1 MSFKLFSLST
11 MYTGSLDHFYRNRSG
26 LESLSFN
33 EHLELLLSE
42 STEFA
47 GSYNKN
53 FRLKG
58 VDAGCIIANDKILQK
73 KWCIENGIKNRSD
86 AEILLEQVKYFKPEV
101 LWIENLSLVNG
112 SWLSDA
118 RTRAKSIR
126 LVIGYHC
133 SPVNSAISDSVAGMD
148 LIITCTPG
156 LKSLFESSGK
166 DVFLVYHGFDT
177 GIIAS
182 LKPADIKDKADLVFS
197 GSLTTGDNFHQDRIR
212 LIEGILKSGIDLK
225 LYANLESRSRIW
237 AKQSLY
243 LANTFLNRIG
253 FSGSADKIRILEHG
267 RTKIENY
274 SGRLLSKTLPPLFG
288 MDMYKLFQNSKIVL
302 NYHIG
307 IAGNYAG
314 NMRMFEVT
322 GMGSCLLTDN
332 KRNINDL
339 FSPGNEVVVYDNYED
354 CITKIKWLLEHE
366 VERQK
371 IARAGQEK
379 TLKYHT
385 VENRCDSIIEIIQ
398 SKLNK
403 I

>member
-1 MSFKLFSLST
+1 MSFKLLSLST

-26 LESLSFN
+26 MESLTFN
-33 EHLELLLSE
+33 EHLALLLSE

-47 GSYNKN
+47 GTYNKN

-58 VDAGCIIANDKILQK
+58 LDAGCIIANDKILQT

-86 AEILLEQVKYFKPEV
+86 AEILLEQVRYYKPEV

-118 RTRAKSIR
+118 RAQVKSIR

-133 SPVNSAISDSVAGMD
+133 SPINSVIRDSLAGMD

-166 DVFLVYHGFDT
+166 TAFLVYHGYDP
-177 GIIAS
+177 GISAS
-182 LKPADIKDKADLVFS
+182 LEPINSGDQTDIVFS

-212 LIEGILKSGIDLK
+212 LIEEILKSGIDLK
-225 LYANLESRSRIW
+225 LFVNLEARSRIR

-243 LANTFLNRIG
+243 LANTLLNRIG
-253 FSGSADKIRILEHG
+253 LSRLTDMMRILEHG
-267 RTKIENY
+267 RTKIDNY
-274 SGRLLSKTLPPLFG
+274 SDTLLNKALPPLFG
-288 MDMYKLFQNSKIVL
+288 IDMYRLFQKSKIVL

-307 IAGNYAG
+307 VAENYAG

-332 KRNINDL
+332 KKNINDL

-354 CITKIKWLLEHE
+354 CISKINWLLDHE
-366 VERQK
+366 TERQK
-371 IARAGQEK
+371 IARAGQVK

-385 VENRCDSIIEIIQ
+385 VENRCGSIIEIIQ
-398 SKLNK
+398 NHLYKV
-403 I
+403 

>member
-1 MSFKLFSLST
+1 MSFKLLSLST
-11 MYTGSLDHFYRNRSG
+11 MYAGSLDHFYQNRSK

-58 VDAGCIIANDKILQK
+58 VDSSCIIANDKILQT
-73 KWCIENGIKNRSD
+73 KWCIENGIKTRID
-86 AEILLEQVKYFKPEV
+86 AETLLEQVRYYKPEV
-101 LWIENLSLVNG
+101 LWIDNLSLVSG
-112 SWLSDA
+112 SWLSDV
-118 RTRAKSIR
+118 RAQVKCIR

-133 SPVNSAISDSVAGMD
+133 SPINSAISDSVAGLD

-166 DVFLVYHGFDT
+166 NAFLVYHGFDT
-177 GIIAS
+177 GISDS
-182 LKPADIKDKADLVFS
+182 LETTHSGDQTDIVFS
-197 GSLTTGDNFHQDRIR
+197 GSLTTGNNFHQDRIR
-212 LIEGILKSGIDLK
+212 LIEEILKSGIDLK
-225 LYANLESRSRIW
+225 LYANLESRSRIR

-243 LANTFLNRIG
+243 FANSLLSRIG
-253 FSGSADKIRILEHG
+253 LSGLRDKIRILEHG
-267 RTKIENY
+267 RTKIESY

-288 MDMYKLFQNSKIVL
+288 IDMYRLFQKSKIVL

-307 IAGNYAG
+307 VAGNYAG

-332 KRNINDL
+332 KKNINDL

-354 CITKIKWLLEHE
+354 CIAKIKWLLEHE
-366 VERQK
+366 VERQE
-371 IARAGQEK
+371 IARAGQVK
-379 TLKYHT
+379 TLKCHT
-385 VENRCDSIIEIIQ
+385 VENRCGLMIEIIQ
-398 SKLNK
+398 NQLNK
-403 I
+403 V

>member
-1 MSFKLFSLST
+1 MSFKLLSLST
-11 MYTGSLDHFYRNRSG
+11 MYPGSLYHFYRNRSG

-58 VDAGCIIANDKILQK
+58 VDAECIIATDKTLQT
-73 KWCIENGIKNRSD
+73 KWCIEKGIKSRNES
-86 AEILLEQVKYFKPEV
+86 EILLEQVKYYKPEV
-101 LWIENLSLVNG
+101 LWIENLGLVNET
-112 SWLSDA
+112 WLLNA
-118 RTRAKSIR
+118 RNQVKSIR
-126 LVIGYHC
+126 IVIGNHC
-133 SPVNSAISDSVAGMD
+133 SPINSAIMDSLKGVD
-148 LIITCTPG
+148 IVITCTPG
-156 LKSLFESSGK
+156 LKTLFESFGK
-166 DVFLVYHGFDT
+166 NAFLVYHGFDT
-177 GIIAS
+177 GIPAS
-182 LKPADIKDKADLVFS
+182 PESTNFEDQTDIVFS

-212 LIEGILKSGIDLK
+212 LIEEILKSGIDLK
-225 LYANLESRSRIW
+225 LYANLESRSRIS

-243 LANTFLNRIG
+243 LANSLLNRIG
-253 FSGSADKIRILEHG
+253 LSGLRDKIRILEHG
-267 RTKIENY
+267 RTKIESY

-288 MDMYKLFQNSKIVL
+288 IDMYRLFQKSKIVL

-307 IAGNYAG
+307 VAGNYAG

-332 KRNINDL
+332 KKNINDL
-339 FSPGNEVVVYDNYED
+339 FLPGNEVVVYDNYED
-354 CITKIKWLLEHE
+354 CISKINWLLEHE
-366 VERQK
+366 VERQE

-385 VENRCDSIIEIIQ
+385 VENRCGSLIEIIQ
-398 SKLNK
+398 NQLNK
-403 I
+403 V